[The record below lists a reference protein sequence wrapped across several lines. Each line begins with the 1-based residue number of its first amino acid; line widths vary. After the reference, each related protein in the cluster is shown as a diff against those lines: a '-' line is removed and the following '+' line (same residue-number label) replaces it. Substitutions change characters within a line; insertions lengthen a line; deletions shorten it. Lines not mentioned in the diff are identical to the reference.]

1 MIHMLTN
8 DELKQCTKEK
18 LMYYIR
24 ALLEENNY
32 LATCNQDL
40 QNIIERYKALIDDK
54 DLFHEHYT
62 LYARHTNRI
71 QDFETQIRTKRGD

>member
-1 MIHMLTN
+1 MLHGLSN

-18 LMYYIR
+18 LIDYIN

-40 QNIIERYKALIDDK
+40 QNIIERYKALLDDK
-54 DLFHEHYT
+54 DFFHEHYV

-71 QDFETQIRTKRGD
+71 QNFETQITSKGK